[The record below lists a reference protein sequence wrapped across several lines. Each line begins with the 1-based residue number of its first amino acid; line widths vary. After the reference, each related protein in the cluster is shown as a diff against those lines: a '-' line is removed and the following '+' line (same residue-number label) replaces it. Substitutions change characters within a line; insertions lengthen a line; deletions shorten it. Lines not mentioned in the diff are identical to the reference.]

1 MSAEQLIAN
10 LEQLG
15 REFQEMIRPLADEQ
29 AIRAAQAQ
37 FLGKKGKVSEVMK
50 ELGRLPPA
58 ERPRV
63 GAAVNRV
70 KAEIEDHVASR
81 LGELAGAAARTDLA
95 RTVDVTLPARPVGGG
110 HLHLLT
116 QVRLEAVQIFAELG
130 FVVAEGPQIE
140 TDWHTFEALGTPK
153 DHPARDMQDTFY
165 VSDEIVLRSHT
176 SPVQIRT
183 MQTQAPPIRIVAPG
197 HVFRRDDDATHSP
210 MFTQLEGLAV
220 DEGISFTDLKG
231 VLIHFVSRFFARDL
245 TVRFRPSY
253 FPFVEPGAEVDMQCS
268 FCMGVPQGLPRAE
281 DARPRFA
288 AGERDRSPSGAGGG
302 CRLCKGTGWL
312 EIGGSGMVDPIVFG
326 HVGIDAER
334 YTGFAFGM
342 GLERMAMLRN
352 GVDNIKFYYE
362 GDVRFLEQF

>member
-1 MSAEQLIAN
+1 MSADQLIAK
-10 LEQLG
+10 LDQLG
-15 REFQEMIRPLADEQ
+15 GEFQRAIQPLADEQ
-29 AIRAAQAQ
+29 AIRAVQAQ
-37 FLGKKGKVSEVMK
+37 FLGKKGRVSEVMK
-50 ELGRLPPA
+50 ELSRLPPA
-58 ERPRV
+58 DRPLV

-70 KAEIEDHVASR
+70 KAEIEDQVARR
-81 LGELAGAAARTDLA
+81 LQELADAAARADLS

-116 QVRLEAVQIFAELG
+116 QVRLESVQIFSELG

-183 MQTQAPPIRIVAPG
+183 MLTQPPPIRIVAPG

-220 DEGISFTDLKG
+220 DEGIAFTDLKG

-245 TVRFRPSY
+245 TVRLRPSY

-268 FCMGVPQGLPRAE
+268 FCMGA
-281 DARPRFA
+281 
-288 AGERDRSPSGAGGG
+288 G

-312 EIGGSGMVDPIVFG
+312 EIGGAGMVDPVVFG
-326 HVGIDAER
+326 HVNIDAER

-342 GLERMAMLRN
+342 GLERMAMLRH

-362 GDVRFLEQF
+362 GDLRFLEQF

>member
-1 MSAEQLIAN
+1 MSADQLIAS

-15 REFQEMIRPLADEQ
+15 GEFQQVIQPLADEQ

-50 ELGRLPPA
+50 ELGKLPPA
-58 ERPRV
+58 DRPLV

-70 KAEIEDHVASR
+70 KAEIEDRVAQR
-81 LGELAGAAARTDLA
+81 LRELAGAAARADLA
-95 RTVDVTLPARPVGGG
+95 RTVDVTLPARPVGTG

-130 FVVAEGPQIE
+130 FVVAEGPMIE

-245 TVRFRPSY
+245 TVRLRPSY

-268 FCMGVPQGLPRAE
+268 FCMG
-281 DARPRFA
+281 
-288 AGERDRSPSGAGGG
+288 GG

-312 EIGGSGMVDPIVFG
+312 EIGGAGMVDPVVFG

-362 GDVRFLEQF
+362 GDIRFLEQF